1 MTPVSKEKMLAYFE
15 HMDGWTPESNIKGK
29 MVEAIRALIENSD
42 KREAEPWVQ
51 NEMDVVF
58 DALNHEETVAKKE
71 NEMEFK
77 PDINRVI
84 IELCDRA
91 LTARQVR
98 DYMRELDEKQAYSDW
113 TQKWMVLTEVL
124 SMLTGRDIMECLTVT
139 DLENIK
145 KECQ

>member
-1 MTPVSKEKMLAYFE
+1 
-15 HMDGWTPESNIKGK
+15 MD
-29 MVEAIRALIENSD
+29 
-42 KREAEPWVQ
+42 
-51 NEMDVVF
+51 
-58 DALNHEETVAKKE
+58 
-71 NEMEFK
+71 FK
-77 PDINRVI
+77 PDINQVI

-113 TQKWMVLTEVL
+113 TQKWMVLTDTL
-124 SMLTGRDIMECLTVT
+124 SLLTGRDVMECLTVT